1 MLETTLCVCC
11 QFAHLF
17 GGNECAP
24 SIDVMERW
32 LIAFSVLLALGAG
45 AAFFLYVSVLYIIV
59 GIAICVGALL
69 FFVLGYSA
77 RMREKASRS
86 SDSTAAISR

>member
-1 MLETTLCVCC
+1 V
-11 QFAHLF
+11 
-17 GGNECAP
+17 
-24 SIDVMERW
+24 IERW

-77 RMREKASRS
+77 RMREKVSNHKTVLQTVLRRLAGSNVHAEG
-86 SDSTAAISR
+86 TALANRT